1 MFPFREEI
9 NLVDMV
15 CPFRTHV
22 FRSLKL
28 GFAVSEPPAS
38 GKLWDAACHLW
49 LMMGDVSGPPR
60 RENRVE
66 GQCLGTP
73 AVRCSRAEGLSS
85 V

>member
-1 MFPFREEI
+1 MFPFREDI
-9 NLVDMV
+9 HRVDMA

-28 GFAVSEPPAS
+28 GFAISESPAS

-49 LMMGDVSGPPR
+49 PMMGDVSGPHR
-60 RENRVE
+60 QENRVE

-73 AVRCSRAEGLSS
+73 AVSRSGAEGLSL